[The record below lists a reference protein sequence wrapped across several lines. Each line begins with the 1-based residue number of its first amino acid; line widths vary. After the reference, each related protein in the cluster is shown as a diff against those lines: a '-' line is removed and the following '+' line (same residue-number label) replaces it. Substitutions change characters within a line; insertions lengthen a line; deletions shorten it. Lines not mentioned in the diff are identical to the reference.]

1 MKLMATLALALLLS
15 ACGGGGDSS
24 SATTG
29 ATDGTTTTPSTAGG
43 TTTPSTPGGTTTT
56 PTTPGGTTTA
66 TQQPIASYVGVW
78 KSGCTFLG
86 GNTSTKAMLTLTGVA
101 GSTASL
107 NLVSDYTDYTNSNCS
122 GAGTSGSDTGTISY
136 STDAVKTKA
145 ASDGTT
151 VDKVDIIVPNR
162 AVIRAIFQLSNS
174 NTTLRVG
181 FPGGNQLDA
190 SGYANNLNET
200 YAKQ

>member
-1 MKLMATLALALLLS
+1 MKLMSALALALLLS

-29 ATDGTTTTPSTAGG
+29 ATSGTTN
-43 TTTPSTPGGTTTT
+43 TPSTPGGTTTT
-56 PTTPGGTTTA
+56 PTTPGGTTA
-66 TQQPIASYVGVW
+66 TQQPIASYIGVW
-78 KSGCTFLG
+78 QSGCTLDG
-86 GNTSTKAMLTLTGVA
+86 ANASRIETVTATGIA

-107 NLVSDYTDYTNSNCS
+107 NFVIASTDYTSRNCS
-122 GAGTSGSDTGTISY
+122 GTGTSGGASGTISY
-136 STDAVKTKA
+136 STDAEKTKT

-151 VDKVDIIVPNR
+151 ADKVDITIPNM
-162 AVIRAIFQLSNS
+162 AVKKAIFQLSNS
-174 NTTLRVG
+174 NTTLKVG

-190 SGYANNLNET
+190 SGYANNFTDT